1 MGLRPEGK
9 TLDRWPDNDG
19 DYKPSNCKWSTPLEQ
34 QENRRPVSCG
44 SAKQEWF
51 FAFDLTT
58 GEWFEDNSQK
68 GFAKKH
74 KLSSQRISD
83 CLHGKQKT
91 HKNWTSIIGRLGE
104 DPSVKYSQSGVA
116 VVNLSIAT
124 NYNIKKDDEWTE
136 AVEWVRC
143 TVFGKKAEAC
153 AEYLSKGSQVYLEG
167 RLSTQSWQDQEGVK
181 RWSTSVIIRDVI
193 FLDSKSQGQKSDR
206 PPAPPKEENA
216 GETGRGEDN
225 SQASGYNASEEM
237 GMGDDVPF

>member
-1 MGLRPEGK
+1 MDIKTIHGMCYSREYASRHAMIDRCENPNNPSFPNYGGRGIKVCDCWRNSFENFLEDMGLRPEGK

-91 HKNWTSIIGRLGE
+91 HKNWTF
-104 DPSVKYSQSGVA
+104 D
-116 VVNLSIAT
+116 
-124 NYNIKKDDEWTE
+124 
-136 AVEWVRC
+136 
-143 TVFGKKAEAC
+143 
-153 AEYLSKGSQVYLEG
+153 
-167 RLSTQSWQDQEGVK
+167 
-181 RWSTSVIIRDVI
+181 
-193 FLDSKSQGQKSDR
+193 FLI
-206 PPAPPKEENA
+206 
-216 GETGRGEDN
+216 
-225 SQASGYNASEEM
+225 
-237 GMGDDVPF
+237 